1 MGNQTPDVEQ
11 GQPGFGFGLSSAQK
25 SLLAL
30 SSDWYWEQDAHFRF
44 TLVTGGSEENDPRE
58 AQAIIGTVRWS
69 EHSWPLGEKRCW
81 EAHKADLAAHRVF
94 KDFVYARR
102 DDKGE
107 IRYISAS
114 GEPVF
119 DAVGRFTGYRG
130 LAKDVTQRIRQE
142 QLLQLEHAVTLRIG
156 EARGTIEA
164 IRGVIRAICESE
176 GWESGDYWQL
186 DHKTGV
192 RRIIASWGISEPPI
206 QRFIEASQ
214 GISLSMHEGR
224 VAEALQSGTPLWF
237 ADLSNDRMLNMRG
250 KLMRETDLRAM
261 FILPVIVDEQIFSVI
276 TFHSRKLREP
286 DEGFMQAVRVIGS
299 QIGQFLQRK
308 QAEEIMRES
317 EARFRSLTQLSSDVF
332 WEQDEAYRYTIFT
345 LPNAYPRAPRGDDC
359 LGKQRWDM
367 PYVNMTTEGWAVH
380 KADLDA
386 RRAFRDL
393 ELCWLDERGNKV
405 WWSVSGEPMY
415 AEDGSFK
422 GYRGVG
428 KDITG
433 RKENE
438 ARIHHLAHHDGLTGL
453 PNRMMFSETLNLA
466 MAQAKRHQRQL
477 AVLFIDLDRFK
488 AINDTLGHQAGD
500 MLLREVAA
508 RLKGILRADDVVARL
523 GGDEFVVL
531 LQEIEDALQVA
542 TVCRKILAAAVR
554 PVMIKKHECRVT
566 ASVGISMYPGDAQDE
581 QSLMRN
587 ADIAMYRA
595 KEEGKNNFKFY
606 SERINRHS
614 LERMALETSL
624 RRALERQEFSLHYQA
639 KRNLQTGRITG
650 VEVLLRW
657 RHPEL
662 GLVPPMEF
670 LSVAEQTGLILP
682 IGRWVLNA
690 ACAQSVAWQ
699 REGLPPMRMA
709 INISAHQF
717 ADDYLPR
724 DIEQA
729 IAASGIRPEL
739 LELELNEQLVTKN
752 MERVLN
758 MLGAIKRL
766 GVRVAID
773 DFGIGYASLGSLQKL
788 PVDTLKIGR
797 SFIQNLKLG
806 QNGESVAEAII
817 AMGKTLNLTIVA
829 EGVETHEQQRFLRE
843 CACDEMQGFY
853 FSKPI
858 EERQFAD
865 FLRRN
870 AAEFDA
876 GRTH

>member
-1 MGNQTPDVEQ
+1 MGNQSPDVEQ
-11 GQPGFGFGLSSAQK
+11 DRPGSGLSSAQK

-30 SSDWYWEQDAHFRF
+30 SSNWYWEQDAHFRF
-44 TLVTGGSEENDPRE
+44 TLVIGGAEENEPEE
-58 AQAIIGTVRWS
+58 AQAIIGMLRWS
-69 EHSWPLGEKRCW
+69 EHAWPLRDKSGW

-102 DDKGE
+102 SGKGE
-107 IRYISAS
+107 VRYISVS

-119 DAVGRFTGYRG
+119 DAAGLFIGYRG

-156 EARGTIEA
+156 EARGTVEA

-186 DHKTGV
+186 DHKAGM
-192 RRIIASWGISEPPI
+192 RKIIASWGIAEPPI

-214 GISLSMHEGR
+214 GISLSMYEGQ
-224 VAEALQSGTPLWF
+224 VAETLQSGTPLWF
-237 ADLSNDRMLNMRG
+237 ADLSNDRMLNVRG
-250 KLMRETDLRAM
+250 KLMRETGLRAL

-276 TFHSRKLREP
+276 TFHSRRLREP
-286 DEGFMQAVRVIGS
+286 DAGFVQAVRVIGS

-308 QAEEIMRES
+308 QAEETMRES

-332 WEQDEAYRYTIFT
+332 WEQDAAYRYTIFT
-345 LPNAYPRAPRGDDC
+345 LPNAFPGAPRGEDC

-367 PYVNMTTEGWAVH
+367 PYVNMTAEDWVAH

-386 RRAFRDL
+386 RRVFRDL
-393 ELCWLDERGNKV
+393 ELCRLDEQGNKI
-405 WWSVSGEPMY
+405 WWSVSGEPMF

-453 PNRMMFSETLNLA
+453 PNRVMFGETLALA
-466 MAQAKRHQRQL
+466 MAQSKRHQRKL

-508 RLKGILRADDVVARL
+508 RLKSILRSDDVIARL

-531 LQEIEDALQVA
+531 LQEIEDPLQVA
-542 TVCRKILAAAVR
+542 TVCRKILSAAVK
-554 PVMIKKHECRVT
+554 PVMVKGHECRVT
-566 ASVGISMYPGDAQDE
+566 ASVGISMYPADAQDE
-581 QSLMRN
+581 QGLMRN

-614 LERMALETSL
+614 LESMALETCL
-624 RRALERQEFSLHYQA
+624 RRALERREFSLHYQA
-639 KRNLQTGRITG
+639 KCNLQTGRITG
-650 VEVLLRW
+650 VEALLRW

-670 LSVAEQTGLILP
+670 LSIAEQTGLILP

-699 REGLPPMRMA
+699 REGLPAMRMA
-709 INISAHQF
+709 VNISAHQF

-724 DIEQA
+724 DIERA
-729 IAASGIRPEL
+729 IAGSGIRPDL
-739 LELELNEQLVTKN
+739 LELELSEQLVTRDV
-752 MERVLN
+752 ERALTMLN
-758 MLGAIKRL
+758 TIKRL

-773 DFGIGYASLGSLQKL
+773 VFGIGYATLGSLPQL

-797 SFIQNLKLG
+797 SFLQNLQSG

-817 AMGKTLNLTIVA
+817 AMGKTLNLTVVA

-858 EERQFAD
+858 DERQFAA

-870 AAEFDA
+870 ADEFDA
-876 GRTH
+876 GRAQ

>member
-1 MGNQTPDVEQ
+1 
-11 GQPGFGFGLSSAQK
+11 
-25 SLLAL
+25 
-30 SSDWYWEQDAHFRF
+30 
-44 TLVTGGSEENDPRE
+44 
-58 AQAIIGTVRWS
+58 
-69 EHSWPLGEKRCW
+69 
-81 EAHKADLAAHRVF
+81 
-94 KDFVYARR
+94 
-102 DDKGE
+102 
-107 IRYISAS
+107 
-114 GEPVF
+114 
-119 DAVGRFTGYRG
+119 
-130 LAKDVTQRIRQE
+130 
-142 QLLQLEHAVTLRIG
+142 
-156 EARGTIEA
+156 
-164 IRGVIRAICESE
+164 
-176 GWESGDYWQL
+176 
-186 DHKTGV
+186 
-192 RRIIASWGISEPPI
+192 
-206 QRFIEASQ
+206 
-214 GISLSMHEGR
+214 MHEGR

-345 LPNAYPRAPRGDDC
+345 LPKAYPKAPRGDDC

-477 AVLFIDLDRFK
+477 AVLFIDLDRYK

-508 RLKGILRADDVVARL
+508 RLNGILRADDVVARL

-595 KEEGKNNFKFY
+595 KEEGKNNFKYY

-624 RRALERQEFSLHYQA
+624 RRARERQEFSLHYQA
-639 KRNLQTGRITG
+639 KRNLQTVRITG

-843 CACDEMQGFY
+843 CACDEMLGFY

>member
-1 MGNQTPDVEQ
+1 
-11 GQPGFGFGLSSAQK
+11 
-25 SLLAL
+25 
-30 SSDWYWEQDAHFRF
+30 
-44 TLVTGGSEENDPRE
+44 
-58 AQAIIGTVRWS
+58 
-69 EHSWPLGEKRCW
+69 
-81 EAHKADLAAHRVF
+81 
-94 KDFVYARR
+94 
-102 DDKGE
+102 
-107 IRYISAS
+107 
-114 GEPVF
+114 
-119 DAVGRFTGYRG
+119 
-130 LAKDVTQRIRQE
+130 
-142 QLLQLEHAVTLRIG
+142 
-156 EARGTIEA
+156 
-164 IRGVIRAICESE
+164 
-176 GWESGDYWQL
+176 
-186 DHKTGV
+186 
-192 RRIIASWGISEPPI
+192 
-206 QRFIEASQ
+206 
-214 GISLSMHEGR
+214 MHEGR

-345 LPNAYPRAPRGDDC
+345 LPKAYPKAPRGDDC

-500 MLLREVAA
+500 LLLRDVAL
-508 RLKGILRADDVVARL
+508 RLKGILRADDVIARL

-531 LQEIEDALQVA
+531 LQEIEEERQMT
-542 TVCRKILAAAVR
+542 TVCRKILSAAVK
-554 PVMIKKHECRVT
+554 PLMIKGQEFRVT
-566 ASVGISMYPGDAQDE
+566 ASVGICMYPADAQDE
-581 QSLMRN
+581 QGLMKN

-606 SERINRHS
+606 SEQINRHS
-614 LERMALETSL
+614 LQGLSLENSL
-624 RRALERQEFSLHYQA
+624 RHAIEREEFFLHYQA
-639 KRNLQTGRITG
+639 KRNFKTGRITG
-650 VEVLLRW
+650 VEALLRW
-657 RHPEL
+657 QHPEL
-662 GLVPPMEF
+662 GLVPPMQF
-670 LSVAEQTGLILP
+670 LPVAEETGLILP
-682 IGRWVLNA
+682 IDRWVLQT

-699 REGLPPMRMA
+699 RNGVPAMRMA
-709 INISAHQF
+709 INISAHQY
-717 ADDYLPR
+717 ADNGMVR

-729 IAASGIRPEL
+729 IAATGIRPDL
-739 LELELNEQLVTKN
+739 LELELSEQLVTKDI
-752 MERVLN
+752 ERAMSV
-758 MLGAIKRL
+758 LGAVKRL
-766 GVRVAID
+766 GARVAID
-773 DFGIGYASLGSLQKL
+773 EFGIGFSSLGTLRRL
-788 PVDTLKIGR
+788 PIDTLKIDR
-797 SFIQNLKLG
+797 SFVQNLPLE
-806 QNGESVAEAII
+806 QNDESITEAII
-817 AMGKTLNLTIVA
+817 
-829 EGVETHEQQRFLRE
+829 
-843 CACDEMQGFY
+843 
-853 FSKPI
+853 
-858 EERQFAD
+858 
-865 FLRRN
+865 
-870 AAEFDA
+870 
-876 GRTH
+876 